1 MTKKGG
7 LQQLQTE
14 CNTDEELDKFLEKE
28 GILGK
33 PFEFKLNIRL
43 CHINIVVL
51 DIYADWCGS
60 CIGMVGSLKKIKL
73 ELGGDDLQLAVCR
86 ADDIDKLTRFRNK
99 SEPTWLVCTV
109 CFILY
114 V

>member
-28 GILGK
+28 GIL
-33 PFEFKLNIRL
+33 
-43 CHINIVVL
+43 VL
-51 DIYADWCGS
+51 DIFADWCGP

-86 ADDIDKLTRFRNK
+86 ADDINKVKRFRNK

-109 CFILY
+109 SFTFNVKVSII
-114 V
+114 

>member
-7 LQQLQTE
+7 IQQLQTE

-28 GILGK
+28 GILGLAFALTNCTLLK
-33 PFEFKLNIRL
+33 VFFLIL
-43 CHINIVVL
+43 VL
-51 DIYADWCGS
+51 DVYADWCGS

-86 ADDIDKLTRFRNK
+86 ADDIEKLTRFRNK

-109 CFILY
+109 R
-114 V
+114 